1 MMYRVRDLNRGS
13 TAFAIKSS
21 VYHFSRMGK
30 QITADGR
37 QKKSQV
43 LEKLGIE

>member
-13 TAFAIKSS
+13 TAFAIE
-21 VYHFSRMGK
+21 VVFANILEWDK

-43 LEKLGIE
+43 LEKPGIE